1 MIENYE
7 ILECDFSFKC
17 PVKWENLAKLDD
29 PNKRYCNSCER
40 EVFYTRTQTELE
52 NNKKLGRCI
61 AAKVAPGLVIAG
73 GAETI
78 EESSE
83 DTTRLLILGTE
94 ENRSEVIQAIKKH
107 KRKTPQNPDNS

>member
-17 PVKWENLAKLDD
+17 PIKWENLAKLDD

-40 EVFYTRTQTELE
+40 EVFYTRTKTELE

-61 AAKVAPGLVIAG
+61 AAKVATGLVSWNPSQAGMTTAEDAEVRRGQPGRIAM
-73 GAETI
+73 
-78 EESSE
+78 
-83 DTTRLLILGTE
+83 
-94 ENRSEVIQAIKKH
+94 
-107 KRKTPQNPDNS
+107 P